1 MLVFF
6 CHHSL
11 CLFHVIFFPKFVFT
25 FVFLIKS
32 IFRCLMILDYP
43 LKFKNLAKTKF
54 CGVDGAG
61 LLWNL
66 L

>member
-1 MLVFF
+1 
-6 CHHSL
+6 
-11 CLFHVIFFPKFVFT
+11 
-25 FVFLIKS
+25 
-32 IFRCLMILDYP
+32 MILDYP

>member
-1 MLVFF
+1 MNLCHVKKKLYLV
-6 CHHSL
+6 
-11 CLFHVIFFPKFVFT
+11 LFLRSQGILH
-25 FVFLIKS
+25 FLLKS

-43 LKFKNLAKTKF
+43 PKFKNLAKTKF